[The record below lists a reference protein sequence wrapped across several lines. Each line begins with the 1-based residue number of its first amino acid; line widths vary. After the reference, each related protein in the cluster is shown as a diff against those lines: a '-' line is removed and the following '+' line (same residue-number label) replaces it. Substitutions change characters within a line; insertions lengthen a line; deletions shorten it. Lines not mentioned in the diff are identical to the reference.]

1 MNLIKKDNLILY
13 SVLLYIIIFF
23 AVVVYLRP
31 AFLFNKDESI
41 KLFGLGYMNKTIIPI
56 WLFTIIIAI
65 LSYLLIFYL
74 TRVNLSY

>member
-1 MNLIKKDNLILY
+1 MNLIKKDNLVLY
-13 SVLLYIIIFF
+13 SVLLYILIFF
-23 AVVVYLRP
+23 VVIFYLRP

-65 LSYLLIFYL
+65 VSYLFIFYL

>member
-1 MNLIKKDNLILY
+1 MNLIKKDNLVLY
-13 SVLLYIIIFF
+13 SVLLYILIFF
-23 AVVVYLRP
+23 VVIVYLRP

-65 LSYLLIFYL
+65 VSYLFIFYL
-74 TRVNLSY
+74 TRVNLLY

>member
-13 SVLLYIIIFF
+13 SVLLYILIFF
-23 AVVVYLRP
+23 VVIVYLRP

-65 LSYLLIFYL
+65 VSYLFIFYL
-74 TRVNLSY
+74 TRVNLLY